1 MQTTADN
8 SKVEGLLRDPKAL
21 LLELAGHHLLT
32 ELLPLA
38 VSRLAANPNVAL
50 ARIWL
55 KLPTPPED
63 CARCRFAPE
72 CPDREQCLHLVA
84 SSGASIH
91 EGNTNWSRLDGDFRR
106 FPMGVR
112 KVGRIATTGQSLEV
126 ADVSADHSWAADP
139 IWIKDEQI
147 QSFAGHPLVHRGEV
161 LGVLALFARVK
172 PGNTCFEWFRMIA
185 DHLAAAIASARMVDE
200 IAALKSRLEV
210 ENEYLREE
218 VNVNSAF
225 GDLIG
230 ASPAINLITRQ
241 IELVANTDSTVLIL
255 GESGT
260 GKEVVA
266 REIHRC
272 SRRASRPLIKVN
284 CAAIPR
290 ELYESEFFGHS
301 KGSFTGALRD
311 RIGRFELAD
320 GGTLFLDEI
329 GEIPLDMQAK
339 LLRVIQEGELE
350 RIGEE
355 RTRRVNVRIIAATN
369 RDLRTEAEAGRFRQ
383 DLYYRLSVFPLELP
397 PLRKRL
403 EDVPLLAEHFLVRFA
418 RQLGQSRFKL
428 TMANIQDLQ
437 RYSWPGNVRELQHV
451 LERACIVSERGRLK
465 FDHLREALLAPSI
478 VNAPQAEERIL
489 TVAELRALEVHN
501 IQAALKRTNGKIYG
515 DDGAAVLLGMK
526 PTTLVS
532 RIKSLAIKLSHP
544 VEKN

>member
-1 MQTTADN
+1 MPRTNDLEQSA
-8 SKVEGLLRDPKAL
+8 GLIHDPKAL

-38 VSRLAANPNVAL
+38 VSRLASNPNVAL
-50 ARIWL
+50 VRIWL

-63 CARCRFAPE
+63 CAKCRFASE
-72 CPDREQCLHLVA
+72 CPDRDQCLHLVA
-84 SSGASIH
+84 SSGCSIR
-91 EGNTNWSRLDGDFRR
+91 ESTANWSRLDGNFKR
-106 FPMGVR
+106 FPLGVR

-126 ADVSADHSWAADP
+126 SDVSSDHSWVAEP
-139 IWIKDEQI
+139 QWIKEEQI
-147 QSFAGHPLVHRGEV
+147 QSFAGHPLIHRGEV
-161 LGVLALFARVK
+161 LGVLALFARAK
-172 PGNTCFEWFRMIA
+172 PGDTCFEWFRMIA
-185 DHLAAAIASARMVDE
+185 DHLAAAIANARLVDE
-200 IAALKSRLEV
+200 IAALKSRLEI

-218 VNVNSAF
+218 VSVNSTF

-230 ASPAINLITRQ
+230 GSPAINLITRQ
-241 IELVANTDSTVLIL
+241 IELVAHTDSTVLIL

-272 SRRASRPLIKVN
+272 SRRANRPLIKVN

-301 KGSFTGALRD
+301 KGSFTGAVRD
-311 RIGRFELAD
+311 RIGRFELAE

-339 LLRVIQEGELE
+339 LLRVLQEGELE

-355 RTRRVNVRIIAATN
+355 RTRKVNVRIIAATN
-369 RDLRTEAEAGRFRQ
+369 RDLRAEAEAGRFRQ

-403 EDVPLLAEHFLVRFA
+403 EDLPMLAEHFLARFA
-418 RQLGQSRFKL
+418 RQLGRPKLKL

-451 LERACIVSERGRLK
+451 LERACIVSERGRLR
-465 FDHLREALLAPSI
+465 FDHLSQTAPTTSNT
-478 VNAPQAEERIL
+478 VPVQTDDRIL
-489 TVAELRALEVHN
+489 TAAELRDLEARN
-501 IQAALKRTNGKIYG
+501 IAAALARTGGKIYG
-515 DDGAAVLLGMK
+515 DDGAAALLGMK
-526 PTTLVS
+526 PTTLAS
-532 RIKSLAIKLSHP
+532 RIKALDVKH
-544 VEKN
+544 

>member
-1 MQTTADN
+1 MGNTKDK
-8 SKVEGLLRDPKAL
+8 SKTEGLLSDPKAL

-55 KLPTPPED
+55 KLPTPPDD
-63 CARCRFAPE
+63 CAQCRFATE
-72 CPDREQCLHLVA
+72 CPNRDQCLHLVA
-84 SSGASIH
+84 SSGASIRD
-91 EGNTNWSRLDGDFRR
+91 GNANWSRLDGDFRR
-106 FPMGVR
+106 FPLGVR

-126 ADVSADHSWAADP
+126 ADVRTDQTWIADP
-139 IWIKDEQI
+139 GWIKDEKI

-161 LGVLALFARVK
+161 LGVLGLFARTK
-172 PGNTCFEWFRMIA
+172 PGSTCFEWFRMIA

-230 ASPAINLITRQ
+230 ASPAIQLITRQ
-241 IELVANTDSTVLIL
+241 IDLVANTDSTVLIL

-272 SRRASRPLIKVN
+272 SRRANRPLIKVN

-339 LLRVIQEGELE
+339 LLRVLQEGELE

-355 RTRRVNVRIIAATN
+355 RTRKVNVRIIAATN

-403 EDVPLLAEHFLVRFA
+403 EDVPLLAEHFLTRFA
-418 RQLGQSRFKL
+418 RQLGQSRYKL
-428 TMANIQDLQ
+428 TLANIQDLQ

-451 LERACIVSERGRLK
+451 LERACIVSDRGRLN
-465 FDHLREALLAPSI
+465 FEHLRESSPAP
-478 VNAPQAEERIL
+478 AQANTSQADERVL
-489 TVAELRALEVHN
+489 TITELRHLEIRN
-501 IQAALKRTNGKIYG
+501 IQTALKRAGGKIYG
-515 DDGAAVLLGMK
+515 ANGAAALMGMK
-526 PTTLVS
+526 PTTLTS
-532 RIKSLAIKLSHP
+532 RIKALGIKLG
-544 VEKN
+544 

>member
-1 MQTTADN
+1 MASTDPN
-8 SKVEGLLRDPKAL
+8 LKREGLLQDPKGM
-21 LLELAGHHLLT
+21 LLELAGHHVLSD
-32 ELLPLA
+32 LLPLA
-38 VSRLAANPNVAL
+38 VARLASNPNVAL

-55 KLPTPPED
+55 TLPTPSSTCSSCSFEQ
-63 CARCRFAPE
+63 E
-72 CPDREQCLHLVA
+72 CPSRSHCLHLVA
-84 SSGASIH
+84 SSGASICH
-91 EGNTNWSRLDGDFRR
+91 KEEDWSRLDGRFKR
-106 FPMGVR
+106 FPLGVR
-112 KVGRIATTGQSLEV
+112 KVGRIATTGQSMEV
-126 ADVSADHSWAADP
+126 ADVRSADEWVAEP
-139 IWIKDEQI
+139 TWIVQEQI
-147 QSFAGHPLVHRGEV
+147 HSFAGHPLIHRGEV
-161 LGVLALFARVK
+161 LGVLGLFARAK
-172 PGNTCFEWFRMIA
+172 PGPTCFEWFRMIA
-185 DHLAAAIASARMVDE
+185 DHLAAAIANARMVDE

-218 VNVNSAF
+218 VNVGSSF
-225 GDLIG
+225 GDLVG
-230 ASPAINLITRQ
+230 ASPAITLVTRQ

-272 SRRASRPLIKVN
+272 SRRANRPLIKVN

-339 LLRVIQEGELE
+339 LLRVLQEGELE

-355 RTRRVNVRIIAATN
+355 RTRRVDVRIIAATN
-369 RDLRTEAEAGRFRQ
+369 RNLRLEAEEGRFRQ

-403 EDVPLLAEHFLVRFA
+403 EDVPLLAEHFLKHLS
-418 RQLGQSRFKL
+418 RQIGNAKFKL
-428 TMANIQDLQ
+428 SLSNIQDLQ
-437 RYSWPGNVRELQHV
+437 RYDWPGNVRELQHE
-451 LERACIVSERGRLK
+451 LERACIVSNRGRLS
-465 FDHLREALLAPSI
+465 FEHLRMSSPSTSSLSS
-478 VNAPQAEERIL
+478 ERSEDRIL
-489 TVAELRALEVHN
+489 TVKEMRDVEAKN
-501 IQAALKRTNGKIYG
+501 IQAALKRSKGKIYG
-515 DDGAAVLLGMK
+515 DDGAAKLLGMK

-532 RIKSLAIKLSHP
+532 RIKALNIHS
-544 VEKN
+544 

>member
-1 MQTTADN
+1 MSNHAKHPN
-8 SKVEGLLRDPKAL
+8 SQGLLRDPKAL
-21 LLELAGHHLLT
+21 LLELAGHHLLSD
-32 ELLPLA
+32 LLPLV
-38 VSRLAANPNVAL
+38 VSRLSAHPNVAL
-50 ARIWL
+50 VRIWL
-55 KLPTPPED
+55 KLPTPPEN
-63 CARCRFAPE
+63 CANCRFAGE
-72 CPDREQCLHLVA
+72 CPDRDRCLHLVA
-84 SSGASIH
+84 SSGSSIQAVDV
-91 EGNTNWSRLDGDFRR
+91 NWTRLDGSFRR

-112 KVGRIATTGQSLEV
+112 KVGLIATTGQSLEV
-126 ADVSADHSWAADP
+126 ADVSSDHAWVAEP
-139 IWIKDEQI
+139 EWIKGEQI

-161 LGVLALFARVK
+161 LGVLALFARAK
-172 PGNTCFEWFRMIA
+172 PGDTCFEWFRMIA
-185 DHLAAAIASARMVDE
+185 DHLAAAIANARMVDE

-218 VNVNSAF
+218 VNVNLAF

-230 ASPAINLITRQ
+230 ASPVINLITRQ

-339 LLRVIQEGELE
+339 LLRVLQEGELE

-355 RTRRVNVRIIAATN
+355 RTRKVNVRIIAATN
-369 RDLRTEAEAGRFRQ
+369 RDLRAESEAGRFRQ

-418 RQLGQSRFKL
+418 RQLGQPRFRL
-428 TMANIQDLQ
+428 TLANIQDLQ

-465 FDHLREALLAPSI
+465 FDHLRETNTSTSSVVTSHTI
-478 VNAPQAEERIL
+478 DRIL
-489 TVAELRALEVHN
+489 TTSELRDLEVRN
-501 IQAALKRTNGKIYG
+501 LRSALKQTKGKIYG
-515 DDGAAVLLGMK
+515 ADGAAALLGMK

-532 RIKSLAIKLSHP
+532 RIKSLG
-544 VEKN
+544 VESV